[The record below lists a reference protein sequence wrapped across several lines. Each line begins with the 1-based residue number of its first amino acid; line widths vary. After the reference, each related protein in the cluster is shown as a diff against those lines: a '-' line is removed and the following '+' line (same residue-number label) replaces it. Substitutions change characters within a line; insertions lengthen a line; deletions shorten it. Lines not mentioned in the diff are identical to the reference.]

1 MVKEIESRTSTV
13 MIFFLG
19 LCHGVYL
26 VVLECAV
33 DSIRNEVVSE
43 NDVVAVIM
51 GALRV
56 ESILKL
62 MNLQQTK
69 S

>member
-1 MVKEIESRTSTV
+1 M
-13 MIFFLG
+13 
-19 LCHGVYL
+19 
-26 VVLECAV
+26 VLEYAV
-33 DSIRNEVVSE
+33 DSVRNEVVSE
-43 NDVVAVIM
+43 NDVVAFIM

>member
-33 DSIRNEVVSE
+33 DSVRNEVVSE
-43 NDVVAVIM
+43 NDVVA
-51 GALRV
+51 LLW
-56 ESILKL
+56 EH
-62 MNLQQTK
+62 
-69 S
+69 